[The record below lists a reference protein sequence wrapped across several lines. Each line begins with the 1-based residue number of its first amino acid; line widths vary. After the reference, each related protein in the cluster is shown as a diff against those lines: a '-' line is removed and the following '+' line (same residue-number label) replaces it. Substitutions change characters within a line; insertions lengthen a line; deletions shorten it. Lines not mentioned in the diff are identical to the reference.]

1 MSKAA
6 DFLVEIGTEELPP
19 KALRS
24 LMTAFADALTTS
36 VDDARLE
43 HGGVH
48 GYASP
53 RRLAVLIEQLAG
65 GQADRK
71 TTQKGPPVAIAFGDD
86 GELTAAGEAFARK
99 CGVEAS
105 ELSRTST
112 DKGEW
117 LSCDVTEPGQST
129 ADLMPG
135 LVEKAL
141 AALPIPRR
149 MRWGAGDAEFVRPV
163 HWVVLLHGSK
173 AIKAS
178 VLGIAT
184 GNKSRGHRFHSTGP
198 IEITSPAEYLQTLE
212 ERGHVIA
219 DFGRRRALVRDGVE
233 AAAKKAGGTVVDGE
247 ALYDEVTA
255 LVEWPVPIT
264 GSFDDGYLS
273 LPREVVI
280 STLTSHQR
288 YFAVADKSGKL
299 LPRFITVANLDS
311 TDPEQVKSGN
321 ERVIRP
327 RLADAAFFWDADR
340 RTQLAT
346 RQEALREVVYQRGLG
361 SLFDKAMRT
370 ANLAAEIA
378 TTLGVEPASVQRAAT
393 LAKCDLV
400 TGMVG
405 EFPELQGIMGRYY
418 ALSDGEP
425 PAVAEAIAE
434 HYLPRFSGDALPAS
448 VDGQILAVADKLDT
462 LAGVFAIGKKPSGNR
477 DPFGLRRAALGIIR
491 VLIECDL
498 DLDLTALI
506 STAVAAQPGVR
517 ANGSDPGT
525 DVAAELYTFISE
537 RLRRYFLDH
546 DAGLATETFDAVLA
560 RNPASLVDFSRR
572 LAAVQAFIAL
582 EPAASLAAANKRIA
596 NILKKAEGQ
605 GGDAVKEKLLTDPA
619 EIALAKALESAR
631 ERVAP
636 MLEAREYADVLTALA
651 ELREPVDHFFDDV
664 MVMADDKATRN
675 NRLSLL
681 SELRALFLDVA
692 DISRLSI

>member
-19 KALRS
+19 KVLRS
-24 LMTAFADALTTS
+24 LMTAFADALTTL

-43 HGGVH
+43 RGSVH

-53 RRLAVLIEQLAG
+53 RRLAVLIEQLSG

-71 TTQKGPPVAIAFGDD
+71 TSQKGPPVAIAFDDD
-86 GELTAAGEAFARK
+86 GKLTAAGEAFARK
-99 CGVEAS
+99 CGVDAS

-117 LSCDVTEPGQST
+117 LSCDVTETGQST
-129 ADLMPG
+129 ADLMPD

-173 AIKAS
+173 AIKAT
-178 VLGIAT
+178 VLGIAS
-184 GNKSRGHRFHSTGP
+184 GNKSQGHRFHSAGP
-198 IEITSPAEYLQTLE
+198 IAIKSPADYLQTLE
-212 ERGHVIA
+212 EDGHVIA
-219 DFGRRRALVRDGVE
+219 DFDKRRTLVRDGVE
-233 AAAKKAGGTVVDGE
+233 AAAKAAGGNVVEGE

-288 YFAVADKSGKL
+288 YFAISDKGGDL
-299 LPRFITVANLDS
+299 LPRFVTVANLDS
-311 TDPEQVKSGN
+311 TDPEQVQRGN

-340 RTQLAT
+340 RTPLAA
-346 RQEALREVVYQRGLG
+346 RQESLREVVYQRGLG
-361 SLFDKAMRT
+361 SLFDKAART
-370 ANLAAEIA
+370 AKLAAEIA
-378 TTLGVEPASVQRAAT
+378 AALDVDSASVQRAAA

-425 PAVAEAIAE
+425 SAVAEAIAE

-448 VDGQILAVADKLDT
+448 VDGQLLAVADKIDT

-477 DPFGLRRAALGIIR
+477 DPFGLRRAALGVIR
-491 VLIECDL
+491 ILIECDL
-498 DLDLTALI
+498 DLDLKALLNSAI
-506 STAVAAQPGVR
+506 EAQPN
-517 ANGSDPGT
+517 AAENGADL
-525 DVAAELYTFISE
+525 AAELYTFISE

-546 DAGLATETFDAVLA
+546 DSDLATETFDAVLA
-560 RNPASLVDFSRR
+560 RNPASLVDFARR
-572 LAAVQAFIAL
+572 LAAVQAFITL

-619 EIALAKALESAR
+619 EVALAKALESAR
-631 ERVAP
+631 AKVAP
-636 MLEAREYADVLTALA
+636 MLEAREYANVLTALA
-651 ELREPVDHFFDDV
+651 GLRDPVDHFFDDV
-664 MVMADDKATRN
+664 MVMTDDEATRN

>member
-1 MSKAA
+1 MSTAA

-24 LMTAFADALTTS
+24 LMTAFAGALS
-36 VDDARLE
+36 SLVDDARLE

-53 RRLAVLIEQLAG
+53 RRLAVLIEQLG
-65 GQADRK
+65 RGQADRK
-71 TTQKGPPVAIAFGDD
+71 TTQKGPPVAIAFDDD
-86 GELTAAGEAFARK
+86 GKLTAAGEAFARK
-99 CGVEAS
+99 CGVDAS

-112 DKGEW
+112 DKGER

-173 AIKAS
+173 AIKTS

-184 GNKSRGHRFHSTGP
+184 GNKSRGHRFHSAGP
-198 IEITSPAEYLQTLE
+198 IAIKSPAEYLQTLE

-219 DFGRRRALVRDGVE
+219 DFDRRRALVRDGVE
-233 AAAKKAGGTVVDGE
+233 AAAKKAGGNVVEGE

-288 YFAVADKSGKL
+288 YFAIADRGGAL

-311 TDPEQVKSGN
+311 TDPDQVKSGN

-340 RTQLAT
+340 RTPLAA
-346 RQEALREVVYQRGLG
+346 RQESLRDVVYQRGLG
-361 SLFDKAMRT
+361 SLFDKTLRT

-378 TTLGVEPASVQRAAT
+378 AALGVDSAPVQRAAA

-405 EFPELQGIMGRYY
+405 EFPELQGIMGRHY

-434 HYLPRFSGDALPAS
+434 HYLPRFSGAALPAS
-448 VDGQILAVADKLDT
+448 IDGQILAVADKLDT

-477 DPFGLRRAALGIIR
+477 DPFGLRRAALGVIR

-498 DLDLTALI
+498 DLDLKVLLNSAI
-506 STAVAAQPGVR
+506 EAQPKAAEDGV
-517 ANGSDPGT
+517 DL
-525 DVAAELYTFISE
+525 AAELYTFISE

-546 DAGLATETFDAVLA
+546 DPELATETFDAVLA

-572 LAAVQAFIAL
+572 LAAVQAFITL

-596 NILKKAEGQ
+596 NILKKAEGPS
-605 GGDAVKEKLLTDPA
+605 GDAVKEKLLTDPA

-631 ERVAP
+631 ETVAP
-636 MLEAREYADVLTALA
+636 MLEAREYTDVLTTLA
-651 ELREPVDHFFDDV
+651 ELRGPVDHFFDDV

-681 SELRALFLDVA
+681 GELRALFLDVA

>member
-43 HGGVH
+43 HGAVH

-53 RRLAVLIEQLAG
+53 RRLAVLIEQLG
-65 GQADRK
+65 RGQADRK
-71 TTQKGPPVAIAFGDD
+71 TTQKGPPVAIAFDDD
-86 GELTAAGEAFARK
+86 GKLTAAGEAFARK
-99 CGVEAS
+99 CGVDAS

-112 DKGEW
+112 DKGER

-163 HWVVLLHGSK
+163 HWVVLLHGSR

-184 GNKSRGHRFHSTGP
+184 GNKTRGHRFHSAGP
-198 IEITSPAEYLQTLE
+198 IVIKSPAEYLQTLE

-219 DFGRRRALVRDGVE
+219 DFDRRRALVRDGVE
-233 AAAKKAGGTVVDGE
+233 AAAKKAGGNVVEGD

-288 YFAVADKSGKL
+288 YFAIADKGGDL

-340 RTQLAT
+340 RTPLAA
-346 RQEALREVVYQRGLG
+346 RQESLRDVVYQRGLG
-361 SLFDKAMRT
+361 SLFDKTLRT

-378 TTLGVEPASVQRAAT
+378 AALGVDSAPVQRAAA

-448 VDGQILAVADKLDT
+448 IDGQILAVADKLDT

-477 DPFGLRRAALGIIR
+477 DPFGLRRAALGVIR

-498 DLDLTALI
+498 DLDLKALLTSAI
-506 STAVAAQPGVR
+506 AAQPKAAEDG
-517 ANGSDPGT
+517 AGL
-525 DVAAELYTFISE
+525 AAELYTFISE

-546 DAGLATETFDAVLA
+546 DSELATETFDAVLA

-572 LAAVQAFIAL
+572 LAAVQAFTSL

-596 NILKKAEGQ
+596 NILKKAEGA

-636 MLEAREYADVLTALA
+636 MLEAREYTDVLTALA
-651 ELREPVDHFFDDV
+651 ELRGPVDHFFDDV

>member
-378 TTLGVEPASVQRAAT
+378 TTLGVEPAPVQRAAT

>member
-1 MSKAA
+1 MTKAA

-24 LMTAFADALTTS
+24 LMTAFANALTTS

-53 RRLAVLIEQLAG
+53 RRLAVLIEHLAG

-71 TTQKGPPVAIAFGDD
+71 TTQKGPPVAIAFDDD
-86 GELTAAGEAFARK
+86 GKLTAAGEAFARK
-99 CGVEAS
+99 CGVDAS
-105 ELSRTST
+105 ALSRTST

-117 LSCDVTEPGQST
+117 LSCDVTEPGQSA

-184 GNKSRGHRFHSTGP
+184 GNKSRGHRFHSAGA
-198 IEITSPAEYLQTLE
+198 IKITSPAEYLQTLE

-219 DFGRRRALVRDGVE
+219 DFDRRRALVRDGVE
-233 AAAKKAGGTVVDGE
+233 AAAKKAGGTVVEGE

-378 TTLGVEPASVQRAAT
+378 TALGVDPTPVQRAAA

-434 HYLPRFSGDALPAS
+434 HYLPRFSGDALPTS

-498 DLDLTALI
+498 DLDLKVLLDSAI
-506 STAVAAQPGVR
+506 AAQPKATEDSAGL
-517 ANGSDPGT
+517 
-525 DVAAELYTFISE
+525 AAELYTFISE

-560 RNPASLVDFSRR
+560 RNPSSLVDFSRR
-572 LAAVQAFIAL
+572 LAAVQAFITL

-596 NILKKAEGQ
+596 NILKKAEDQ

-631 ERVAP
+631 EKVAP
-636 MLEAREYADVLTALA
+636 MLDAREYAGVLAALA

>member
-24 LMTAFADALTTS
+24 LMTAFADALTAS

-53 RRLAVLIEQLAG
+53 RRLAVLIEQLG
-65 GQADRK
+65 RGQADRK
-71 TTQKGPPVAIAFGDD
+71 TTQKGPPVAIAFDDD
-86 GELTAAGEAFARK
+86 GKLTAAGEAFARK
-99 CGVEAS
+99 CGVDAS

-178 VLGIAT
+178 VLGVAT

-198 IEITSPAEYLQTLE
+198 IAIKSPAEYLQTLE
-212 ERGHVIA
+212 EGGHVIA
-219 DFGRRRALVRDGVE
+219 DFDRRRALVRDGVE
-233 AAAKKAGGTVVDGE
+233 AAAKKAGGNVVEGE

-288 YFAVADKSGKL
+288 YFAVADKSGDL

-340 RTQLAT
+340 RTPLAA
-346 RQEALREVVYQRGLG
+346 RQESLREVVYQRGLG

-378 TTLGVEPASVQRAAT
+378 ADLGVDSSSVQRAAT

-418 ALSDGEP
+418 ALADGEP

-477 DPFGLRRAALGIIR
+477 DPFGLRRAALGVIR

-498 DLDLTALI
+498 DLDLRALLNSAI
-506 STAVAAQPGVR
+506 EAQPKAAEDGADLV
-517 ANGSDPGT
+517 
-525 DVAAELYTFISE
+525 AELYTFISE

-546 DAGLATETFDAVLA
+546 DSGLATETFDAVLA
-560 RNPASLVDFSRR
+560 RNPVSLVDFSRR

-596 NILKKAEGQ
+596 NILRKAEGQ
-605 GGDAVKEKLLTDPA
+605 GGDGVKEKLLTEPA
-619 EIALAKALESAR
+619 EIALAKALDGAR
-631 ERVAP
+631 EKVAP
-636 MLEAREYADVLTALA
+636 MLEAREYADALTALA
-651 ELREPVDHFFDDV
+651 ELREPVDLFFDDV

>member
-24 LMTAFADALTTS
+24 LMTAFADALTAS

-43 HGGVH
+43 HGDVH

-53 RRLAVLIEQLAG
+53 RRLAVLIEKLG
-65 GQADRK
+65 RRQADIK
-71 TTQKGPPVAIAFGDD
+71 ESKKGPPVAIAFDDD
-86 GELTAAGEAFARK
+86 GKLTAAGKAFAKK
-99 CGVEAS
+99 CGVDPS
-105 ELSRTST
+105 ELGRTKT

-117 LSCDVTEPGQST
+117 LSCDVTEAGQSA

-135 LVEKAL
+135 LVETAL

-173 AIKAS
+173 AIKTS

-184 GNKSRGHRFHSTGP
+184 GNKSRGHRFHSAGP
-198 IEITSPAEYLQTLE
+198 IALRSPAEYLPALE

-219 DFGRRRALVRDGVE
+219 DFDRRRALVRDGVE
-233 AAAKKAGGTVVDGE
+233 AAAKKAGGNVVDGE

-264 GSFDDGYLS
+264 GSFDDSYLS
-273 LPREVVI
+273 LPREVVT

-288 YFAVADKSGKL
+288 YFAVADKNGDL

-340 RTQLAT
+340 RTPLAT
-346 RQEALREVVYQRGLG
+346 RQESLREVVYQRGLG

-378 TTLGVEPASVQRAAT
+378 TALDIDSASVQRAAA

-448 VDGQILAVADKLDT
+448 VGGQILAVADKLDT
-462 LAGVFAIGKKPSGNR
+462 LAGVFVIGKKPSGNR
-477 DPFGLRRAALGIIR
+477 DPFGLRRAALGVIR

-498 DLDLTALI
+498 DLDLRALLNSAI
-506 STAVAAQPGVR
+506 EAQPKATEDGE
-517 ANGSDPGT
+517 NL
-525 DVAAELYTFISE
+525 AAELYTFISE

-546 DAGLATETFDAVLA
+546 DSDLATETFDAVLA

-572 LAAVQAFIAL
+572 LAAVQAFIKL

-605 GGDAVKEKLLTDPA
+605 GDNTVKEKLLTDPA
-619 EIALAKALESAR
+619 EVALAKALEGAR

-636 MLEAREYADVLTALA
+636 MLEAREYAGVLTALA

-664 MVMADDKATRN
+664 MVMADDAATRN

-681 SELRALFLDVA
+681 RDLRALFLDVA

>member
-24 LMTAFADALTTS
+24 LMTAFANALTTS

-71 TTQKGPPVAIAFGDD
+71 TTQKGPPVAIAFDDD
-86 GELTAAGEAFARK
+86 GKLTAAGEAFARK
-99 CGVEAS
+99 CGVDAS
-105 ELSRTST
+105 ALSRTST

-117 LSCDVTEPGQST
+117 LSCDVTEPGQSA

-184 GNKSRGHRFHSTGP
+184 GNKSRGHRFHSAGA
-198 IEITSPAEYLQTLE
+198 IKITSPAEYLQTLE

-219 DFGRRRALVRDGVE
+219 DFDRRRALVRDGVE
-233 AAAKKAGGTVVDGE
+233 AAAKKAGGTVVEGE

-378 TTLGVEPASVQRAAT
+378 TTLGVEPAPVQRAAT

-596 NILKKAEGQ
+596 NILKKADGQ